1 MMKTILCKQIKPS
14 WARRQL
20 MTLAVIL
27 VGSMAFGAF
36 AQGKCP
42 GRRPDPKMWKE
53 IQEYKMKFLAQ
64 EMDLPKDKQQKF
76 FDLYSEMSEKK
87 RKLFDDVKCCE
98 MALEKDENASDKDY
112 EDAFRK
118 LTAAKEKDA
127 ALEKEYDKKFSKILT
142 SRQIYKMKQ
151 GEEKF
156 RRKMARMHHKH
167 HSGKNARGVR
177 PKQK

>member
-1 MMKTILCKQIKPS
+1 MRNIQSKLIRSVSVGRPLITLMLILAGS
-14 WARRQL
+14 
-20 MTLAVIL
+20 L
-27 VGSMAFGAF
+27 VFGAF

-53 IQEYKMKFLAQ
+53 IQEYKLKFLAQ
-64 EMDLPKDKQQKF
+64 EMELAKDKQQKF

-87 RKLFDDVKCCE
+87 RRLYDEVKCCE
-98 MALEKDENASDKDY
+98 LALEDDENASDKEY
-112 EDAFRK
+112 EEAFRK

-142 SRQIYKMKQ
+142 ARQIFKMKQ

-156 RRKMARMHHKH
+156 RRKMARMHRKH
-167 HSGKNARGVR
+167 HMHNKPGIH
-177 PKQK
+177 PKQKK

>member
-1 MMKTILCKQIKPS
+1 MRNILNKQIFAGWGS
-14 WARRQL
+14 RQFML
-20 MTLAVIL
+20 PVLIL
-27 VGSMAFGAF
+27 LGSMMFGAF